1 MFDYHGCLHHKDF
14 KNALAMF
21 PWKNVIHI
29 KKAQKFWLVEHRAMQ
44 DETSRIVND
53 LDEKFQKQY
62 RTTFTK

>member
-1 MFDYHGCLHHKDF
+1 
-14 KNALAMF
+14 MF
-21 PWKNVIHI
+21 PRKNVIHI

-44 DETSRIVND
+44 DETSRIVKD